1 MGAVESVLREV
12 EKATIRPLGEVA
24 RGVEKV
30 TIRPLGEVARGVEK
44 VTIRPL
50 GEVARGVEK
59 VTIRPLGE
67 IARELEK
74 LTIRPLGQ
82 VARGVEKVAIRPL
95 GEIARDLEKLLVR
108 PIGGIASKTLLLMGR
123 VIDVAEQGLSMES
136 SKDIQARKEIL
147 NEMAADAVQLEGEIN
162 EAIAA
167 TPPAEE
173 DNLRFLG
180 ETYNVVANEIR
191 GSIVHLQNNTELI
204 QNNVEL
210 IRNNEELI
218 HGQEELMIE
227 NQDLRDRLS
236 HVEAILRNSFVN
248 ENHSDQLNF
257 ANSND
262 ANDHAISVNFA

>member
-44 VTIRPL
+44 VTIRPV

-74 LTIRPLGQ
+74 LTIRPLGE

-95 GEIARDLEKLLVR
+95 GEIARDLERLLVR

-123 VIDVAEQGLSMES
+123 LIEVAEQES
-136 SKDIQARKEIL
+136 SMKSSADIQARKETL
-147 NEMAADAVQLEGEIN
+147 NEMAADALQLEGEIN

-180 ETYNVVANEIR
+180 ETYNVVSNDLR
-191 GSIVHLQNNTELI
+191 NSIVHMQNNTEIMQNNADLIQNNTELI
-204 QNNVEL
+204 Q
-210 IRNNEELI
+210 
-218 HGQEELMIE
+218 GQEDLMIE
-227 NQDLRDRLS
+227 NQNLRDRINY
-236 HVEAILRNSFVN
+236 VESILRSVVVN
-248 ENHSDQLNF
+248 ENDSDQLDF
-257 ANSND
+257 TDSND
-262 ANDHAISVNFA
+262 GNDRDISADFA